1 MKRFVSM
8 TLLLAA
14 CLIMCAQ
21 NSGNDPAAIRQQ
33 MADVRKNTD
42 WNNPDAAKAA
52 NKKIEELSVKL
63 TQAIRSANATAQK
76 PPTGTGTGEEN
87 QEVTD
92 PVSRITEE
100 VDDYNNQLWN
110 QMMKVF
116 REHGEWDLAEPLRE
130 EIAEAYLEDESPKN
144 INQNVLNE
152 TTLLVLDMTIP
163 TIQRTIDV
171 MENFRAI
178 ETLVITGGNQGVP
191 VNLGDILNKASAY
204 PLKTLY
210 IINFRS
216 YVTDIPDEIN
226 QFSNLRTLGIFN
238 NNLAGLPDMSGF
250 SQNLDSLYLDL
261 NPIPSLLPELGSF
274 TGLKKLGIANTSV
287 TEAEIREIERL
298 LPQCTILSK

>member
-1 MKRFVSM
+1 M

-63 TQAIRSANATAQK
+63 TQAIRSANATAQT
-76 PPTGTGTGEEN
+76 PPAGTGTGEEN

-92 PVSRITEE
+92 PVSRITKE

-191 VNLGDILNKASAY
+191 VNLGDILHKASAY